1 VSSAKSRSG
10 VLDNAGFSEKPS
22 KAEAESMEDIPEALR
37 EASELG
43 SAPHQKQQG
52 WLVGT
57 FVGLGAIALTVGTWL
72 TVGEQ
77 LFPSI
82 ATAPNRQTQTT
93 SPIASAS
100 PSASPTG
107 TPTNSANSLL
117 GHLAYPEA
125 PAKDLQPITANG
137 QLKLR
142 KAAAQKFMAMAA
154 AARSQGV
161 ILVPISGFRSTS
173 EQQHLFFEVK
183 AQRNQAATERAAVS
197 APPGYSEHHTGYA
210 VDIGDGRTPATNLS
224 QTFEKTAAYKWLAAN
239 AARYSFEISFPK
251 NNPQGVS
258 YEPWH
263 WRFVGDRHSLET
275 FYQARQL
282 RK

>member
-1 VSSAKSRSG
+1 M
-10 VLDNAGFSEKPS
+10 LDNAGFSEKPS
-22 KAEAESMEDIPEALR
+22 KAAAESMEDIPEALR
-37 EASELG
+37 DASE
-43 SAPHQKQQG
+43 SASVSHLKQGG

-82 ATAPNRQTQTT
+82 ATAPNRKTQTT
-93 SPIASAS
+93 SPIASPFAS
-100 PSASPTG
+100 PSPKS
-107 TPTNSANSLL
+107 TPTTPPNSLL

-125 PAKDLQPITANG
+125 PAKDLQAITANG
-137 QLKLR
+137 QIKLR
-142 KAAAQKFMAMAA
+142 KTAAQKFMAMTA
-154 AARSQGV
+154 AARAQGV
-161 ILVPISGFRSTS
+161 IIVPISGFRSVS
-173 EQQHLFFEVK
+173 EQQHLFFDVK
-183 AQRNQAATERAAVS
+183 AQRNQVATERAAVS

-224 QTFEKTAAYKWLAAN
+224 QTFEQTAAYKWLAAN
-239 AARYSFEISFPK
+239 AARYSFEMSFPK
-251 NNPQGVS
+251 NNTQGVS

-282 RK
+282 SK